1 MESQEF
7 EKVLQLAL
15 FVIYDEVETK
25 SKADIQLRVDQ
36 VTNVF
41 KRLQDA
47 RVQAV
52 KKLLQDEK
60 TLNAVKTW
68 SNQATERMRR
78 VTEYRQQVEE
88 KLESVINEERETAEQ
103 RQIDIQIE
111 AQRKITAERLE
122 VLEREQQLK
131 EQLTRR
137 IYDENDGETR
147 ALAKRQAVKLQ
158 RYTMHHLRVITKNC
172 YASGINFL
180 LRLMNQAWQ
189 QLAGL
194 IIC

>member
-1 MESQEF
+1 M
-7 EKVLQLAL
+7 
-15 FVIYDEVETK
+15 
-25 SKADIQLRVDQ
+25 DQ

-41 KRLQDA
+41 KRIQDA
-47 RVQAV
+47 KVQAV

-88 KLESVINEERETAEQ
+88 KLESVINEERETAER

-147 ALAKRQAVKLQ
+147 ALAKPQAVKLQ

-180 LRLMNQAWQ
+180 LRLMDQAWQ

>member
-1 MESQEF
+1 M
-7 EKVLQLAL
+7 
-15 FVIYDEVETK
+15 
-25 SKADIQLRVDQ
+25 
-36 VTNVF
+36 
-41 KRLQDA
+41 
-47 RVQAV
+47 
-52 KKLLQDEK
+52 
-60 TLNAVKTW
+60 
-68 SNQATERMRR
+68 
-78 VTEYRQQVEE
+78 
-88 KLESVINEERETAEQ
+88 
-103 RQIDIQIE
+103 
-111 AQRKITAERLE
+111 
-122 VLEREQQLK
+122 EREQQLK